1 VDACCGN
8 PPCEYAGNIKRSVH
22 PGLCHYYLYR
32 KAFRSVKQRVIVQ
45 ALIQKEDKVLLLRR
59 SEGSPFVAG
68 KYEIP
73 GGKLNYGE
81 QPEDAIKRHLQ
92 ASIGFAPSGSL
103 QLYDAISFVSREQ
116 GDVHYIMLVFS
127 ISDDFIKKKISLHR
141 KYSRYYWQKLPGIRS
156 SIALRDSAEVILSI
170 LQGIDSSVISN
181 NKDDSMTVRSEAV
194 MYSDG
199 GSRGNP
205 GPSAAGFVIMNSDEQ
220 VVSEGGVY
228 LGITTNNQAEYHGV
242 RLGLER
248 ALELNVKTLDVY
260 IDSML
265 VVNQMNGAYSVKN
278 RELWPIHERIRD
290 LVSRFDRV
298 TFRHV
303 PRERNQ
309 LADGMVN
316 RVLDDMASTLI

>member
-1 VDACCGN
+1 M
-8 PPCEYAGNIKRSVH
+8 
-22 PGLCHYYLYR
+22 
-32 KAFRSVKQRVIVQ
+32 KQRVIVQ
-45 ALIQKEDKVLLLRR
+45 ALIQKDDRVLLLRR

-73 GGKLNYGE
+73 GGKMNYGE
-81 QPEDAIKRHLQ
+81 QPDDAVKRHLQ
-92 ASIGFAPSGSL
+92 DSIGIKPSGLL
-103 QLYDAISFVSREQ
+103 QLYDAISFISREQ
-116 GDVHYIMLVFS
+116 GDVHYVMLVFS
-127 ISDDFIKKKISLHR
+127 VSVDTIKKKINLHS
-141 KYSRYYWQKLPGIRS
+141 KYSRYYWQKLPGVKS
-156 SIALRDSAEVILSI
+156 SIVLRDSAEVILSI
-170 LQGIDSSVISN
+170 LQGADSSVIAN
-181 NKDDSMTVRSEAV
+181 NNRIDDNFAVKAEAI

-205 GPSAAGFVIMNSDEQ
+205 GPSAAGFVVMNSDEQ

-248 ALELNVKTLDVY
+248 AAELNVKTLDVY

-265 VVNQMNGAYSVKN
+265 VVNQMNGAYAVKN
-278 RELWPIHERIRD
+278 RDLWPIHERIRE

-309 LADGMVN
+309 LADGIVN
-316 RVLDDMASTLI
+316 RVLDDMATTRI